1 MFLLPAKFKK
11 KFILL
16 AAKIYFH
23 FLPAA
28 GVNFFILLS
37 ATGFLSSSAA
47 GIFFIIFYYHLVLIF
62 ICFVSSWN
70 FFSYFLLGAGIK
82 NILFVC
88 FRFSLA

>member
-28 GVNFFILLS
+28 GVNFFYLIIS
-37 ATGFLSSSAA
+37 NWIFFFIRSWN
-47 GIFFIIFYYHLVLIF
+47 FFIIFYYHLVLIF

-82 NILFVC
+82 KILFVC